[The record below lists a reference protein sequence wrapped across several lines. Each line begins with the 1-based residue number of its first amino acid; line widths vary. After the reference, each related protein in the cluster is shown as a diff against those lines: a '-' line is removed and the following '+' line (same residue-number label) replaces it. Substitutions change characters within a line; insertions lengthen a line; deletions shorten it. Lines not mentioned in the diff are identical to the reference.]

1 MTIKAQ
7 QRNLA
12 LMISIASQAHVHQF
26 DRGGNP
32 YILHPLTVMQFVKQA
47 GGDLEQQQIAI
58 GHDLFED
65 TEVDAAHLS
74 ALGISS
80 RVIEGIKCLTKVEG
94 ESYEEYKAKVKSN
107 PDAVVVKM
115 ADLRHNTDVSRLNK
129 TELSEK
135 DVARIIKYNQF
146 YLELQTMVRNN
157 ETF

>member
-12 LMISIASQAHVHQF
+12 LIISIASQAHVHQF

-32 YILHPLTVMQFVKQA
+32 YILHPLTVMQFVKHA

-74 ALGISS
+74 ALGFSS
-80 RVIEGIKCLTKVEG
+80 RVIEGIKCLTKVDG

-107 PDAVVVKM
+107 SDAVVVKM
-115 ADLRHNTDVSRLNK
+115 ADLRHNTDISRLNK
-129 TELSEK
+129 TVLSEK
-135 DVARIIKYNQF
+135 DIARIIKYNQF
-146 YLELQTMVRNN
+146 YLELQTLAKNN
-157 ETF
+157 ETI